1 MVLKLITKVLPLLDE
16 MALINGYE
24 ANHALQFGALQSL
37 AERFRGRLLWAKED
51 MREFP
56 MLDALNQVLL
66 RLLTFGS
73 EQTRSRAIKF
83 LNVLKLFIAKL
94 TEWDNLEGN
103 LPSQNREGVKDQTL
117 SKAGT
122 RDAENVAS
130 PVYHTTQDT
139 NLCVFRFS
147 ILPGVHVLE
156 DELQA
161 QVENPPLILYELIF
175 ISRENYIWKFF

>member
-1 MVLKLITKVLPLLDE
+1 MTTACINFLLS
-16 MALINGYE
+16 AVSKHG
-24 ANHALQFGALQSL
+24 L
-37 AERFRGRLLWAKED
+37 APSSF
-51 MREFP
+51 
-56 MLDALNQVLL
+56 
-66 RLLTFGS
+66 LTVHC
-73 EQTRSRAIKF
+73 QA
-83 LNVLKLFIAKL
+83 
-94 TEWDNLEGN
+94 TEWDNLEGCN

-139 NLCVFRFS
+139 NLCVSRFS

-161 QVENPPLILYELIF
+161 PVENPPLILYELIF
-175 ISRENYIWKFF
+175 ISRENYMDTSNTIFERHHSMP